1 MSKRM
6 VKNAWER
13 SYRCIKV
20 FKSNCSPFSVN
31 CERSHGP
38 IWVLLLDRV
47 LLLAAAAGIAR
58 FLRWCVCVCVF
69 STACQQKGGSA
80 GAYSGSTNQ
89 PGQPRDLGLTFI
101 QVYRRSCLYPHERSF
116 ENVTRSFCRRRL
128 PRDAPQC
135 TPDNYQAGK
144 AQKATTR
151 IRKRLV
157 RGAPRKRS
165 NVSTLLYVI
174 LFVCEIIPYA
184 YSFIH

>member
-1 MSKRM
+1 M
-6 VKNAWER
+6 
-13 SYRCIKV
+13 
-20 FKSNCSPFSVN
+20 N
-31 CERSHGP
+31 CECAHGP
-38 IWVLLLDRV
+38 IWVLLSDRV

-58 FLRWCVCVCVF
+58 FFGSTTLVCVWF
-69 STACQQKGGSA
+69 FFTACQQKGGSA

-101 QVYRRSCLYPHERSF
+101 RVYRRSCLYPHERSF
-116 ENVTRSFCRRRL
+116 ENVARSFCRRGL

-151 IRKRLV
+151 IRERLV

-174 LFVCEIIPYA
+174 SFVCEIIPRA

>member
-1 MSKRM
+1 M
-6 VKNAWER
+6 
-13 SYRCIKV
+13 
-20 FKSNCSPFSVN
+20 N
-31 CERSHGP
+31 CECAHGP
-38 IWVLLLDRV
+38 IWVLFLYRV
-47 LLLAAAAGIAR
+47 LLIAAAAGIAR
-58 FLRWCVCVCVF
+58 FFGTTTLVCVFF

-80 GAYSGSTNQ
+80 CACCGSTNQ
-89 PGQPRDLGLTFI
+89 PGQPRDLGFTFI

-116 ENVTRSFCRRRL
+116 ENVARSFYRRGL
-128 PRDAPQC
+128 PRDAPRC

-174 LFVCEIIPYA
+174 LFVFEIIPYA